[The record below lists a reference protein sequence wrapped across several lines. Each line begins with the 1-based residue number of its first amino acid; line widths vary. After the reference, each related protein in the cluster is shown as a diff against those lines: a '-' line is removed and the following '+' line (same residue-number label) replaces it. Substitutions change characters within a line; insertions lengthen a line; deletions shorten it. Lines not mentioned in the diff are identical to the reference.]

1 MVIDSTSIF
10 ISRFNSAV
18 LQRSRTFF
26 VPASKTSSELLS
38 LFYKEGYIF
47 NYKFVLDKSSFIVFV
62 NHTAVDFKLKRF
74 SLPSRKFFFSSF
86 SFRKQINQ
94 GRFLIIRTNYGFQF
108 SDIAKF
114 YRIGGTPIFF
124 LNKFLFL

>member
-1 MVIDSTSIF
+1 MVIDATSIF
-10 ISRFNSAV
+10 ISRFNSSV

-26 VPASKTSSELLS
+26 VPVSKTSSELLS

-47 NYKFVLDKSSFIVFV
+47 NYKFVLDKSSFIVFI
-62 NHTAVDFKLKRF
+62 NHAAVDFKLKRF
-74 SLPSRKFFFSSF
+74 SLPSRKLFFSFF
-86 SFRKQINQ
+86 SFKKQINQ

-114 YRIGGTPIFF
+114 YKIGGTPIFF
-124 LNKFLFL
+124 LNKIL